1 MSSTLTPQAAIPER
15 EAARPVIDA
24 PLIDA
29 QLIDA
34 LLESVK
40 RRLQERRLPEAT
52 YRLQVHHGFT
62 FRDARRIVD
71 YLAALGVSDC
81 YLSPYM
87 MAIAGTEHG
96 YDIVNHNTLN
106 PEIGSEQDY
115 HAFVETLKSHGL
127 GQIIDVV
134 PNHMGVGDAN
144 AWWTDVLENG
154 PGSPYASFFDID
166 WNPLKPDL
174 ANKVLLPILGD
185 QFGKVLEEQQLV
197 LAFEDGGFWLHY
209 YQRRLPIAPHSWATI
224 LGYRIEALAQ
234 ALAGDEP
241 HLLEYQSIL
250 TGIGHLPG
258 MTETD
263 PQKVCERRREKEV
276 LKRRLKELAEATP
289 AVDKF
294 IQDNVTLFNGTRGE
308 PQSFD
313 LLDQLLAEQP
323 YRLAY
328 WRVASDE
335 INYRRFFD
343 VNELAAICMENVDVF
358 NQTHRL
364 ILQLVN
370 QGQVQGLRIDHP
382 DGLYDPPEYLSRLQK
397 ARFLQIC
404 RQAFDEEIAP
414 AESTAPSAEP
424 TAGFP
429 AAAATSD
436 RADAGAN
443 GSASAQSAPSAAPT
457 WETLE
462 PLLVDRFDTLAR
474 TERND
479 VLIRPLYVVVE
490 KILEPG
496 ERLPESWP
504 VHGTTGYDFL
514 AQLNG
519 IFVDRTSA
527 KAFDKLY
534 SQFIKH
540 TVNVQELVYR
550 CKLLIMQVSMSAEVS
565 MLGHQLDRISE
576 RNRRSRD
583 FTLNSLT
590 EALREVIACFPVYR
604 TYVTALGVLDRDRR
618 YIELAVARAKRKNPA
633 TSASIFDLV
642 RDVLL
647 LSQTYAPDD
656 AAREALERFVGRF
669 QQFTG
674 PVMAKAVEDTAFYIH
689 NRLVSLNEVGGDPA
703 IFGSPLSTFH
713 QQNLERQ
720 AHWPYS
726 LLATSTHDTKR
737 SEDVR
742 ARINVLSEMPREFRR
757 RVFRWARLNQTKK
770 ARVEEGPA
778 PLRND
783 EFLLYQ
789 TLIGSWPL
797 EPMDAAAR
805 AAYCE
810 RIQNYMLK
818 ATREAKVM
826 TSWVSP
832 NEDYERAT
840 REFVA
845 GILDPSRRNAF
856 LPDFEPFA
864 KQISELGLWNSLSQT
879 VLKLTGAGVPD
890 LYQGTEIWDFSLVD
904 PDNRRPVDYERR
916 RALLASLESRLAQ
929 SVDQL
934 RELSRELVASPRD
947 GRIKLF
953 VIWRMLN
960 FRRQHP
966 GLLTSGRYLP
976 LDATGPR
983 SEHVCAFVRKTP
995 QSALVVVVP
1004 RLIGKLCGEAGGPPL
1019 GRDRWGDTFVSLP
1032 TQLQSASF
1040 RNLFTGE
1047 IVGPSQPGFSEAGRW
1062 SIGDV
1067 LATFPVAVLERID

>member
-1 MSSTLTPQAAIPER
+1 MSSTLTPKSEVPEQ
-15 EAARPVIDA
+15 EIASDMVDA
-24 PLIDA
+24 V
-29 QLIDA
+29 
-34 LLESVK
+34 LESVK
-40 RRLQERRLPEAT
+40 DRLSVRRLPEAT
-52 YRLQVHHGFT
+52 YRLQVHHDFT
-62 FRDARRIVD
+62 FRDGRRIVD
-71 YLAALGVSDC
+71 YLAALGISDC

-87 MAIAGTEHG
+87 MANAGSEHG
-96 YDIVNHNTLN
+96 YDIVNHNALN

-115 HAFVETLKSHGL
+115 HALVETLKSQGL
-127 GQIIDVV
+127 GQIVDVV
-134 PNHMGVGDAN
+134 PNHMGIGGEN

-185 QFGKVLEEQQLV
+185 QFGKVLEDQELV
-197 LAFEDGGFWLHY
+197 LTFEDGGFWLHY
-209 YQRRLPIAPHSWATI
+209 YQRGFPIAPHSWAMI
-224 LGYRIEALAQ
+224 LRHRIDALQ
-234 ALAGDEP
+234 LTLTDDEE
-241 HLLEYQSIL
+241 HLREYESIL
-250 TGIGHLPG
+250 TAIGHLPG

-276 LKRRLKELAEATP
+276 LKRRLKDLADAAP
-289 AVDKF
+289 HVSRF
-294 IQDNVTLFNGTRGE
+294 IKENVALFNGTRGDAH
-308 PQSFD
+308 SFD

-343 VNELAAICMENVDVF
+343 VNELAAICMERPDVF
-358 NQTHRL
+358 EQTHRL
-364 ILQLVN
+364 ILRLVN
-370 QGQVQGLRIDHP
+370 ESQIQGLRIDHP
-382 DGLYDPPEYLSRLQK
+382 DGLYDPPEYLRRLQK
-397 ARFLQIC
+397 ARFLQVC
-404 RQAFDEEIAP
+404 RQAFDEKFGHAGLPPQEPVLESAASAP
-414 AESTAPSAEP
+414 AASP
-424 TAGFP
+424 
-429 AAAATSD
+429 
-436 RADAGAN
+436 N
-443 GSASAQSAPSAAPT
+443 GDVSASNGVQSTETPT

-462 PLLVDRFDTLAR
+462 PVLVDRFEALAR
-474 TERND
+474 TERNE
-479 VLIRPLYVVVE
+479 LLTRPLYVVVE

-514 AQLNG
+514 ALLNG
-519 IFVDRTSA
+519 LFVERTNA
-527 KAFDKLY
+527 KAFDRLY
-534 SQFIKH
+534 AIFTKER
-540 TVNVQELVYR
+540 VDFRELVYR
-550 CKLLIMQVSMSAEVS
+550 CKLLIMQASMSAEIS

-604 TYVTALGVLDRDRR
+604 TYVNPTGVLERDRR
-618 YIELAVARAKRKNPA
+618 YIEMAVARAKRKNPA

-647 LSQTYAPDD
+647 LNQTYAPDD

-689 NRLVSLNEVGGDPA
+689 NRLVSLNEVGGDPEV
-703 IFGSPLSTFH
+703 FGTTLSSFH
-713 QQNLERQ
+713 QQNMERQ

-742 ARINVLSEMPREFRR
+742 ARINVLSEMPREFRN
-757 RVFRWARLNQTKK
+757 RVFRWARWNQAKK
-770 ARVEEGPA
+770 KSVEDTPA
-778 PLRND
+778 PSRND

-797 EPMDAAAR
+797 EPLSSTELDQ
-805 AAYCE
+805 YCE
-810 RIQNYMLK
+810 RIQQYMLK
-818 ATREAKVM
+818 ATREAKVN

-832 NEDYERAT
+832 NEDYEQAT
-840 REFVA
+840 REFVSRL
-845 GILDPSRRNAF
+845 LDSSRRNPF
-856 LPDFEPFA
+856 LVDFEPFA
-864 KQISELGLWNSLSQT
+864 QRISELGLWNSLSQT
-879 VLKLTGAGVPD
+879 VLKLTSAGVPD

-916 RALLASLESRLAQ
+916 RDLLRTLEARLAE
-929 SVDQL
+929 SSGDL
-934 RELSRELVASPRD
+934 GSLARELVASPLD

-960 FRRQHP
+960 FRREHP
-966 GLLTSGRYLP
+966 GLLTGGRYIP
-976 LDATGPR
+976 LDATGSR
-983 SEHVCAFVRKTP
+983 AEHVCGFVRKST
-995 QSALVVVVP
+995 QSAVVVVVP
-1004 RLIGKLCGEAGGPPL
+1004 RLIAKLNGDEIGPPL
-1019 GRDRWGDTFVSLP
+1019 GRDRWGDTSVSLP

-1047 IVGPSQPGFSEAGRW
+1047 ITSLREPASSDAGRW
-1062 SIGDV
+1062 PIGDL
-1067 LATFPVAVLERID
+1067 LAEFPVAVLERID

>member
-1 MSSTLTPQAAIPER
+1 MSSTLTPQATPDATVPER
-15 EAARPVIDA
+15 EITRPV
-24 PLIDA
+24 
-29 QLIDA
+29 IDA

-52 YRLQVHHGFT
+52 YRLQVHHAFT

-71 YLAALGVSDC
+71 YLAALGISDC

-87 MAIAGTEHG
+87 MATAGTEHG
-96 YDIVNHNTLN
+96 YDIVNHNALN

-134 PNHMGVGDAN
+134 PNHMGVGDEN
-144 AWWTDVLENG
+144 AWWIDVLENG

-166 WNPLKPDL
+166 WAPLKPDL

-197 LAFEDGGFWLHY
+197 LAFEDGAFWLHY
-209 YQRRLPIAPHSWATI
+209 YQRRLPIASHSWATI
-224 LGYRIEALAQ
+224 LSHRSDVLTQ
-234 ALAGDEP
+234 ALAGDEA
-241 HLLEYQSIL
+241 HLAEYQSIL

-276 LKRRLKELAEATP
+276 LKRRLKELADAVP
-289 AVDKF
+289 IVDKF
-294 IQDNVTLFNGTRGE
+294 IKENVAIFNGTKGQ

-343 VNELAAICMENVDVF
+343 VNELAAICMENVEVF

-382 DGLYDPPEYLSRLQK
+382 DGLYDPPEYLRRLQK
-397 ARFLQIC
+397 ARFLQLC
-404 RQAFDEEIAP
+404 RQAFDEEFASAGRTALQP
-414 AESTAPSAEP
+414 GSTEN
-424 TAGFP
+424 TA
-429 AAAATSD
+429 
-436 RADAGAN
+436 
-443 GSASAQSAPSAAPT
+443 SASAPTEVPGNDSSGSPTAPTDAPT
-457 WETLE
+457 WKNLE
-462 PLLVDRFDTLAR
+462 PLLVDRFETLAR

-519 IFVDRTSA
+519 IFVDRSSA
-527 KAFDKLY
+527 KTFDKLY
-534 SQFIKH
+534 AQFIKH
-540 TVNVQELVYR
+540 PVDYSELVYH
-550 CKLLIMQVSMSAEVS
+550 CKLLIMQVSMSAEVTV
-565 MLGHQLDRISE
+565 LGHQLDRISE
-576 RNRRSRD
+576 RNRLSRD

-604 TYVTALGVLDRDRR
+604 TYVNPLGVLERDRR
-618 YIELAVARAKRKNPA
+618 YIELAVLRAKRKNPA
-633 TSASIFDLV
+633 TSTSIFDLV

-647 LSQTYAPDD
+647 LSHTYAPDD
-656 AAREALERFVGRF
+656 AARAALERFVGRF

-703 IFGSPLSTFH
+703 IFGSPRSTFH
-713 QQNLERQ
+713 QQNIERQ
-720 AHWPYS
+720 AHWPHS

-742 ARINVLSEMPREFRR
+742 ARINVLSEMPREFRQ
-757 RVFRWARLNQTKK
+757 RVFRWARLNQAKK
-770 ARVEEGPA
+770 RGVEDAPA
-778 PLRND
+778 PSRND

-797 EPMDAAAR
+797 EPMDDAAR
-805 AAYCE
+805 ATYCE

-845 GILDPSRRNAF
+845 ALMEPSRRNTF
-856 LPDFEPFA
+856 LVDFEPFV
-864 KQISELGLWNSLSQT
+864 QRISKLGLWNSLSQT
-879 VLKLTGAGVPD
+879 VLKLTSAGVPD

-916 RALLASLESRLAQ
+916 RRLLESLQSRLAQ
-929 SVDQL
+929 STDQL
-934 RELSRELVASPRD
+934 AADQLGELARELVANPRD

-976 LDATGPR
+976 LDPSGAR
-983 SEHVCAFVRKTP
+983 SEHACAFVRKTAE
-995 QSALVVVVP
+995 SALVVVAP
-1004 RLIGKLCGEAGGPPL
+1004 RRVGKLCAEAGGPPL

-1047 IVGPSQPGFSEAGRW
+1047 IVSPSQPGFSAAGRW

-1067 LATFPVAVLERID
+1067 LATFPVAALERID